1 MKIQLPKSNIKS
13 QIYLVDK
20 LLIGFLMKCFFL
32 NEILWC
38 KQMELFETRSREKAL
53 ISKME
58 AEKVEVN

>member
-1 MKIQLPKSNIKS
+1 
-13 QIYLVDK
+13 
-20 LLIGFLMKCFFL
+20 MKCFFL